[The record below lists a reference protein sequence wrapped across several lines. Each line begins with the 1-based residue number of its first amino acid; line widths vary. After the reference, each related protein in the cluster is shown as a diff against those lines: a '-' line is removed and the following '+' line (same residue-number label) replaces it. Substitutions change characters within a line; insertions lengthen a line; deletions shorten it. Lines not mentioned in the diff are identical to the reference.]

1 MEKYHLLPLKIKWPC
16 GDLQE
21 RRLTPILLTLKTH
34 TKQHHDVLVYES
46 ETSVS
51 SLAQNIH

>member
-1 MEKYHLLPLKIKWPC
+1 MEKYHLLPLKIKWPF